1 MRLFW
6 PCEQLNREKMECLI
20 EYDCYLHLKSGSG
33 FLTVTIMTSMT
44 LDLPRRFPWPTLLS
58 VVIHGAVV
66 AALLYTSVHQ
76 VIEMPAPAQPI
87 SVTMVSPADLE
98 PQVVPP
104 PPEPVVEPEP
114 EPEPEVVPEP
124 PKEAPVVIHK
134 PEPKPKP
141 KPKPKPVKKVEERP
155 KREERPVEPRAV
167 QSTQNTA
174 PAKPVMNSSPTTTK
188 PVASAPSGPR
198 AMSRNQPQY
207 PARAQALRIE
217 GRLRVKFD
225 VTADGRVDNVE
236 VLSAQPANMFERE
249 VKAAMRKWRYE
260 PGKPGNGLIVNI
272 VFRLNGG
279 AQME

>member
-1 MRLFW
+1 
-6 PCEQLNREKMECLI
+6 
-20 EYDCYLHLKSGSG
+20 
-33 FLTVTIMTSMT
+33 MT
-44 LDLPRRFPWPTLLS
+44 LDSPRRFPWPTLLS

-66 AALLYTSVHQ
+66 AGLLYTSVHQ

-98 PQVVPP
+98 PPQVVPP
-104 PPEPVVEPEP
+104 PPEPVAEPEP
-114 EPEPEVVPEP
+114 EPEPIPEP

-155 KREERPVEPRAV
+155 KREVRPVEPSATKPVENAAPSRPVMNNAATAV
-167 QSTQNTA
+167 KPTVTA
-174 PAKPVMNSSPTTTK
+174 PA
-188 PVASAPSGPR
+188 GPR
-198 AMSRNQPQY
+198 AISRNQPTY

-217 GRLRVKFD
+217 GRVKVKFD
-225 VTADGRVDNVE
+225 VTPEGRVENVE
-236 VLSAQPANMFERE
+236 VLSAQPSNMFERE
-249 VKAAMRKWRYE
+249 VKTAMRRWRYE
-260 PGKPGNGLIVNI
+260 PGKPGTGLIVNI

>member
-1 MRLFW
+1 
-6 PCEQLNREKMECLI
+6 MECLI
-20 EYDCYLHLKSGSG
+20 EYDCYLHLKSGPG
-33 FLTVTIMTSMT
+33 FLTETIMTSMT

-66 AALLYTSVHQ
+66 AGLLYTSVHQ
-76 VIEMPAPAQPI
+76 VIDMPAPAQPI
-87 SVTMVSPADLE
+87 SVTMVTPAELE

-104 PPEPVVEPEP
+104 PPAPVVEPEP
-114 EPEPEVVPEP
+114 EPEPVPEP

-155 KREERPVEPRAV
+155 KREERPVETRA
-167 QSTQNTA
+167 TQPTENTA
-174 PAKPVMNSSPTTTK
+174 PAKPVMNSAPSTSK
-188 PVASAPSGPR
+188 PVVAAPSGPR
-198 AMSRNQPQY
+198 ALSRNQPQY

-260 PGKPGNGLIVNI
+260 PGKPGSGIIVNI
-272 VFRLNGG
+272 VFRLNSG

>member
-1 MRLFW
+1 M
-6 PCEQLNREKMECLI
+6 
-20 EYDCYLHLKSGSG
+20 
-33 FLTVTIMTSMT
+33 IMTSMT

-66 AALLYTSVHQ
+66 AGLLYTSVHQ

-98 PQVVPP
+98 PPQVAPP
-104 PPEPVVEPEP
+104 PPQPVVEPEP
-114 EPEPEVVPEP
+114 EPEPIPEP
-124 PKEAPVVIHK
+124 PNEAPVVIHK

-155 KREERPVEPRAV
+155 KREVRPVEPRT
-167 QSTQNTA
+167 TQPVENAAPSRPLMSNTTTATKPTVTA
-174 PAKPVMNSSPTTTK
+174 PA
-188 PVASAPSGPR
+188 GPR
-198 AMSRNQPQY
+198 ALSRNQPQY

-217 GRLRVKFD
+217 GRVRVKFD

-236 VLSAQPANMFERE
+236 ILSAQPANMFERE
-249 VKAAMRKWRYE
+249 VKSAMRRWRYE
-260 PGKPGNGLIVNI
+260 AGKPGNGLIVNI

>member
-1 MRLFW
+1 
-6 PCEQLNREKMECLI
+6 
-20 EYDCYLHLKSGSG
+20 
-33 FLTVTIMTSMT
+33 MT

-66 AALLYTSVHQ
+66 AGLLYTSVHQ

-98 PQVVPP
+98 PPQVAPP
-104 PPEPVVEPEP
+104 PPQPVAEPEP
-114 EPEPEVVPEP
+114 EPVPAP

-134 PEPKPKP
+134 PEPKP
-141 KPKPKPVKKVEERP
+141 VKKIEERP
-155 KREERPVEPRAV
+155 KREERPVEPRA
-167 QSTQNTA
+167 TQTVENAA
-174 PAKPVMNSSPTTTK
+174 PSRPVMNNTATAPKPT
-188 PVASAPSGPR
+188 VSAPAGPR
-198 AMSRNQPQY
+198 ALSRNQPQY

-217 GRLRVKFD
+217 GRVRVKFD

-236 VLSAQPANMFERE
+236 ILSAQPSNMFERE
-249 VKAAMRKWRYE
+249 VKSAMRRWRYE
-260 PGKPGNGLIVNI
+260 AGKPGNGLIVNI

>member
-6 PCEQLNREKMECLI
+6 PLMRLNRAKTKCLI

-33 FLTVTIMTSMT
+33 FLTLMIMTSMT

-66 AALLYTSVHQ
+66 AGLLYTSVHQ

-87 SVTMVSPADLE
+87 SVTMVTPAELE

-104 PPEPVVEPEP
+104 PPQPVAEPEP

-155 KREERPVEPRAV
+155 KREERPVETRT
-167 QSTQNTA
+167 TQPVENAA
-174 PAKPVMNSSPTTTK
+174 PARTVVNNTPAVAKPTPAA
-188 PVASAPSGPR
+188 PVGPR
-198 AMSRNQPQY
+198 ALSRNRPQY
-207 PARAQALRIE
+207 PQRAWALRIE
-217 GRLRVKFD
+217 GRVRVKFD
-225 VTADGRVDNVE
+225 VTPDGRLDNIE
-236 VLSAQPANMFERE
+236 ILSAQPSNMFERE
-249 VKAAMRKWRYE
+249 VKTAMRQWRYE
-260 PGKPGNGLIVNI
+260 AGKPGSGLIVNI
-272 VFRLNGG
+272 VFRMNGG
-279 AQME
+279 PTME